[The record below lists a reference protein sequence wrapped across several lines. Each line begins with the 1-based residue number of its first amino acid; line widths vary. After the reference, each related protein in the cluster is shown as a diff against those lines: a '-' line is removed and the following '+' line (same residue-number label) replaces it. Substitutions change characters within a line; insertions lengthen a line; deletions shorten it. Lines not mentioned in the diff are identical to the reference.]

1 MNNERC
7 TALPI
12 GITMGCPAGIGPEI
26 ILKYYRSENSQNRP
40 LSVVIGATHILV
52 EAGRALNLPAP
63 VHSWLP
69 GTLPVENSINVLDL
83 QTPGLTGVIA
93 GQPDRITGQAMM
105 SYLERAVQL
114 CAENLLAGITTC
126 PISKATMH
134 AAGYDFPGHT
144 EFLAQRTHTKDVIM
158 MLAGSRLRTVLATIH
173 CALASVPAALTQQ
186 KLLTL
191 IEQTNRA
198 LQVDFNIR
206 RPRIAV
212 AGLNPHAGENCLFGT
227 EEKAIIAPAIEQ
239 ARRASIEVSGPYP
252 PDTVF
257 YRAASGAFDVVL
269 CMYHDQGLIPFK
281 LLHFSDGVNVTLGLP
296 LVRTSVDHGTAYD
309 IAGQGRADHQSL
321 KAAVELAAMIAANR
335 KNNADGDRWPHPAA
349 EQ

>member
-1 MNNERC
+1 MNKERG
-7 TALPI
+7 TSLPI

-26 ILKYYRSENSQNRP
+26 ILKYYSSETGHDRP
-40 LSVVIGATHILV
+40 LSIVIGDKHILA
-52 EAGRALNLPAP
+52 ETGRALHLPAP
-63 VHSWLP
+63 LHSWLP
-69 GTLPVENSINVLDL
+69 GTPPVADGINVLDL
-83 QTPGLTGVIA
+83 QTPALTGVIA
-93 GQPDRITGQAMM
+93 GQPDRTTGAAMM

-114 CAENLLAGITTC
+114 CNRKMLAGITTC
-126 PISKATMH
+126 PISKTTMN

-144 EFLAQRTHTKDVIM
+144 EFLAQRTGSEQVIM
-158 MLAGSRLRTVLATIH
+158 MMAGSRLRTVLATIH
-173 CALASVPAALTQQ
+173 CALESVPSSLTQQ
-186 KLLTL
+186 KLRTL
-191 IEQTNRA
+191 IEQVHRA
-198 LQVDFNIR
+198 LQVDFNIC

-227 EEKAIIAPAIEQ
+227 EEKEIIAPAVEQ
-239 ARRASIEVSGPYP
+239 ARQAAIEVSGPYP

-309 IAGQGRADHQSL
+309 IAGQGRADHRSL
-321 KAAVELAAMIAANR
+321 KAAVEMAALIAANR
-335 KNNADGDRWPHPAA
+335 KNNAEGCRGPQSAA